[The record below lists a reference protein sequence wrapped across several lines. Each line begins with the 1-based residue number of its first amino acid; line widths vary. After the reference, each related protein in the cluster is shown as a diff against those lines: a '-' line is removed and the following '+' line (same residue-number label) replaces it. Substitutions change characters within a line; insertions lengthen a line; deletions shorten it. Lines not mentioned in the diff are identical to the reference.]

1 MPGPF
6 CSLRLSRVLIF
17 IQLLFWPALAAIL
30 AGTAGIRLNVSSS
43 VPVGLYLV
51 SSRPE
56 ARYVEFCPPEIFG
69 QLSIDRGYR
78 RRSAGCPDQGE
89 PMVKPV
95 IAREGDLVEISSLGI
110 RVNGLLVPK
119 TQPGS
124 TDSAG
129 QSLSAWPP
137 GSYRV
142 AAGTIWVASSYNSRS
157 FDSRYFGPIRISDVK
172 NRLRPFWTE

>member
-110 RVNGLLVPK
+110 RV
-119 TQPGS
+119 
-124 TDSAG
+124 
-129 QSLSAWPP
+129 AWPP

-142 AAGTIWVASSYNSRS
+142 SAGTIWVASSYNSRS